1 MAQLLTEAD
10 LQTFNSPQ
18 TLGNLSADILQKI
31 AATAAAFRAPYT
43 IDRTLYDHVYITSDI
58 HADLVRLDMILRNA
72 QLVNTPTPDTYSDN
86 SAEIITR
93 ILNTEWL
100 PERTLLIIVGDIVDG
115 QRGQPGGAVLG
126 AVPDTKGNIELL
138 LHAYLY
144 NLRIK
149 ARARNSEVRFT
160 IGNHDFTTV
169 IMEAA
174 DPMHFYD
181 TYVHAHAQSF
191 FRTRAN
197 RRACLLPFYN
207 CCPYVFLAVDN
218 EVACVHG
225 GLMNNSYEDLSPR
238 LIAIQNELDAAGTFS
253 VLDQEAI
260 DYLADG
266 QTPLWTR
273 IYTAGP
279 EHAICDTIDNRYNMV
294 VVGHCQ
300 MAIGTPNPASRSA
313 GQMGAYTRSILASEP
328 YTRHRCGGLNGCVV
342 TACVKANGPH
352 LAFVDIGL
360 SRAFNSNATT
370 FETERQRRTE
380 ILYLSHSPEGP
391 ATRYY
396 NKIVR
401 LNTGSVGP
409 NEVVSLNT
417 GPNNDAEAVR
427 ARLEANYGPNYTVH
441 DVKPARGGGWTAH
454 VCNLLTATCT
464 AVVLAALAQP
474 FMRGGTRRLRPRRKY
489 KRSNHRYTRSNHR

>member
-10 LQTFNSPQ
+10 LQTFDSPQ
-18 TLGNLSADILQKI
+18 TLGNLSAPILQKL
-31 AATAAAFRAPYT
+31 AATAAAFRAPYV

-93 ILNTEWL
+93 IVNTDWL

-115 QRGQPGGAVLG
+115 QRGQPGGGVLG

-160 IGNHDFTTV
+160 VGNHDCTTV
-169 IMEAA
+169 IFQTP
-174 DPMHFYD
+174 DPINFYD
-181 TYVHAHAQSF
+181 TYVHERSRTF
-191 FRTRAN
+191 FRSQAN
-197 RRACLLPFYN
+197 RSACLLPFYN
-207 CCPYVFLAVDN
+207 CCPYVLLTIDN

-225 GLMNNSYEDLSPR
+225 GLMNNSYEDLTPR
-238 LIAIQNELDAAGTFS
+238 LIAIQNQLDTAGDFS
-253 VLDQEAI
+253 ALDQESI

-266 QTPLWTR
+266 QAPLWTR
-273 IYTAGP
+273 AYTAGP
-279 EHAICDTIDNRYNMV
+279 ESDICNNIDATYNMV

-300 MAIGTPNPASRSA
+300 MASGSPRPRSPSA
-313 GQMGAYTRSILASEP
+313 GQAGAYTRTILASEP

-342 TACVKANGPH
+342 TACTKADGPH

-360 SRAFNSNATT
+360 SRAFNPNQTT
-370 FETERQRRTE
+370 FDTERERRTE
-380 ILYLSHSPEGP
+380 ILYLSRDPEGP
-391 ATRYY
+391 EGRYY
-396 NKIVR
+396 NRVVR
-401 LNTGSVGP
+401 LNTGATGP
-409 NEVVSLNT
+409 NEIVPLN
-417 GPNNDAEAVR
+417 NSESVR
-427 ARLEANYGPNYTVH
+427 AQLEDRYGPDYEVS
-441 DVKPARGGGWTAH
+441 DVQPTKGGGWKAQ

-464 AVVLAALAQP
+464 MVVFAALGMP
-474 FMRGGTRRLRPRRKY
+474 FLKGGTRYKRRGRGRGRPRRK
-489 KRSNHRYTRSNHR
+489 HTRSQRR